1 MSSSPRLHGPRR
13 NRGKKVCMVCFL
25 VLALWM
31 PSIAWP
37 RQEEVRRITGQAV
50 DQSGAPVPRVLVEV
64 RAPSGRLNTSVLTD
78 SGGRFVIE
86 LPDGTYELDA
96 TAPGLAPVRRQLLD
110 VSPSSAPINITL
122 AIPSIQQEIVVTA
135 TRTDVPHSQVGSST
149 TIVRG
154 SELEGEGIHSMA
166 DALRRVPGLTI
177 SQSGGT
183 GQLTS
188 LFTRGGESDYTKVLI
203 DGVPVNDPG
212 GSFNFANLS
221 IAGVDRIEIVRG
233 PQSALFGSDAM
244 AGVIQIF
251 TRQGR
256 SEGLEPRP
264 FVALAGGSLATFG
277 YEAGI
282 EGKGN
287 RLDYAASFARLDT
300 DNDVQ
305 NGSFNRTAV
314 SGNLGFTISKASQ
327 LRAIF
332 RSDAG
337 RAGVPGQ
344 WAFHP
349 PDADEFYR
357 HRNLAGGM
365 AFSHATTP
373 TWTQMLSY
381 SVSDSRQYSEDSVDS
396 GRFVAAYQ
404 GRTSGFTSYD
414 FPYQTLNQ
422 SRRQKLDYHFELCLP
437 NAHLLTAGAEYE
449 HEAGTVGDP
458 RNQPLV
464 AVRNNYAGFVQDQWF
479 LRKRLF
485 LAAGA
490 RFEHNES
497 FGFSATP
504 RLSLAW
510 HAHQGTQGG
519 LLGLTKI
526 KANFGLGIKEPTL
539 VESFSKSPYFLGN
552 PNLRPEKSTSFDI
565 GMEQSFADSRG
576 ALEIAFF
583 QNRYRDQIGFVTT
596 DFTTFAGTYFNLGR
610 SRAQGIET
618 TFRQNLGGNV
628 ECWGTY
634 LFLDSLVLENT
645 APLDPVFAPGQALF
659 RRPRHSGSLDLR
671 WRPGRWTFG
680 ATATVV
686 GSRLDS
692 DFLGLDLT
700 QNPGYG
706 SLDLLVSIRLFSGI
720 TVFAVVNNA
729 LDRDYMEAFGY
740 PALPVRFRLGLS
752 TGRRP

>member
-1 MSSSPRLHGPRR
+1 MSSIPSLRRPRISNSL
-13 NRGKKVCMVCFL
+13 KMCLAFL
-25 VLALWM
+25 SVLALCI

-37 RQEEVRRITGQAV
+37 RQNVLRRITGEV
-50 DQSGAPVPRVLVEV
+50 LDQSGAPVPRVLIEV
-64 RAPSGRLNTSVLTD
+64 RAPSGRLSTSVLTD
-78 SGGRFVIE
+78 SVGKFTIE

-96 TAPGLAPVRRQLLD
+96 TAPGLAPALRQPLE
-110 VSPSSAPINITL
+110 VSPSSTPIHITL
-122 AIPSIQQEIVVTA
+122 AIPLIQQEIVVTA
-135 TRTDVPHSQVGSST
+135 TRTDVPQSQVGSST
-149 TIVRG
+149 TVIRG
-154 SELEGEGIHSMA
+154 NELEGEGIHSMA
-166 DALRRVPGLTI
+166 DALRRVPGLTL

-183 GQLTS
+183 GQLVS

-203 DGVPVNDPG
+203 DGIPVNNPG

-221 IAGVDRIEIVRG
+221 VAGIDRIEIVRG

-251 TRQGR
+251 TQHGR
-256 SEGLEPRP
+256 SEGLQPRP
-264 FVALAGGSLATFG
+264 FVALEGGNLATFR

-300 DNDVQ
+300 DNNVQ
-305 NGSFNRTAV
+305 NGSFNSTAV
-314 SGNLGFTISKASQ
+314 TGNLGFNMSEKGR

-332 RSDAG
+332 HSEAG

-349 PDADEFYR
+349 PDEDEFYR
-357 HRNLAGGM
+357 HRILAGGIT
-365 AFSHATTP
+365 FSHATTP

-381 SVSDSRQYSEDSVDS
+381 TVSDSRQYSEDSVDS
-396 GRFVAAYQ
+396 GSFVAAYQ
-404 GRTSGFTSYD
+404 RRTSGFTSYD
-414 FPYQTLNQ
+414 FVYQTLNQ

-437 NAHLLTAGAEYE
+437 FAHLLTAGAEYE

-464 AVRNNYAGFVQDQWF
+464 AVRDNYAGFVQDQWF
-479 LRKRLF
+479 LRKSLF

-510 HAHQGTQGG
+510 HARQAAPGG
-519 LLGLTKI
+519 FLGLTKI

-539 VESFSKSPYFLGN
+539 VESFSKSPFFLGN
-552 PNLRPEKSTSFDI
+552 PNLKAEKSTSFDI
-565 GMEQSFADSRG
+565 GMEQSFAEGRG
-576 ALEIAFF
+576 AMEIAFF

-596 DFTTFAGTYFNLGR
+596 DFTTFAGTYFNLGK
-610 SRAQGIET
+610 SRAQGIEA

-628 ECWGTY
+628 ECMGTY
-634 LFLDSLVLENT
+634 MFVDSLVLENT

-671 WRPGRWTFG
+671 WHPGRWTFG
-680 ATATVV
+680 ATATVA

-706 SLDLLVSIRLFSGI
+706 SLDLLLSFRLFSGI

-729 LDRDYMEAFGY
+729 LDHDYMEALGY

-752 TGRRP
+752 TGR